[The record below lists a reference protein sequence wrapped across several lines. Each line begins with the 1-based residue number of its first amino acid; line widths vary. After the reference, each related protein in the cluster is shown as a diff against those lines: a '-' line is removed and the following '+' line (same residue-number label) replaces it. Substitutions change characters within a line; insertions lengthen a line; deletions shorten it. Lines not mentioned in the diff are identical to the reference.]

1 MRTLLTYA
9 AVLTGCYQASAQ
21 FPAGGKF
28 VGTIREFSTATAELL
43 IQPDGAET
51 ARVRVALET
60 QVQRV
65 PPGDRDL
72 RNAVTIPVTELAVG
86 DRVYVAVTPGGNE
99 ARRIIV
105 MPASE
110 IAKKQQAERQDWI
123 ARGVAGI
130 VAAKTSDSITVR
142 TPSIGGDRTTMLR
155 TGPTTRF
162 RRYAPDSVKFADA
175 KPSSISEVL
184 PGDQM
189 RARGVK
195 STDGQTMEAEE
206 IVFGTFQTHAGSIT
220 DVNGEAQE
228 ITISEMGTKRRLTIQ
243 LAADSQI
250 RKMPEFGGLMGANA
264 PPGPM
269 AAGPPAGARPDFTQM
284 LERMPP
290 GSIEDLKAGAT
301 VVVSSTKG
309 QTEGKVTAIMLLTNA
324 DMLIQM
330 SAMRSGQARRPDRG
344 ASPGMG
350 ADTGGFS
357 GLGLDLTGMIP

>member
-1 MRTLLTYA
+1 
-9 AVLTGCYQASAQ
+9 VCYQAIAQ
-21 FPAGGKF
+21 IPAAGKF
-28 VGTIREFSTATAELL
+28 VGTIREFSAATAEIL

-51 ARVRVALET
+51 ARVKVTLET

-65 PPGDRDL
+65 APGDKDL
-72 RNAVTIPVTELAVG
+72 RNAVMIPVTALAVG
-86 DRVYVAVTPGGNE
+86 DRVYVAVTPGGSE

-110 IAKKQQAERQDWI
+110 ITKKQEAERQDWI

-130 VAAKTSDSITVR
+130 VTARAAESITLRVPSGAGDGSTVVR
-142 TPSIGGDRTTMLR
+142 TDS
-155 TGPTTRF
+155 TTRF

-175 KPSSISEVL
+175 KPSSIAEVS

-189 RARGVK
+189 RARGAK
-195 STDGQTMEAEE
+195 SVDGQTMTAEE

-220 DVNGEAQE
+220 NVNGETQE
-228 ITISEMGTKRRLTIQ
+228 ITISEMGSKRRLTIQ

-250 RKMPEFGGLMGANA
+250 KKMPDFGGPMGGMA
-264 PPGPM
+264 PPGP
-269 AAGPPAGARPDFTQM
+269 APGSAPAGPRPDFSQM

-290 GSIEDLKAGAT
+290 ASIEDLKPGAT
-301 VVVSSTKG
+301 IVVSSTKG
-309 QTEGKVTAIMLLTNA
+309 QTEGKVTAIMLLANA

-330 SAMRSGQARRPDRG
+330 SGRGAGQGRRPDRG
-344 ASPGMG
+344 VSPGREADMG
-350 ADTGGFS
+350 GLP